1 MSHDHDHDHDHD
13 LAARAA
19 AIEAILVDKGLL
31 RRDDIARIVEHYE
44 TNLGP
49 LNGAK
54 VIARAWTSAAY
65 KKRLFEHATSAIAE
79 LGFGGHQAEHLVVV
93 ENTPKV
99 HNLVVC
105 TLCSCYPWPVL
116 GLPPSWYKSPAYRA
130 RAVKEPRKLIA
141 EFGLVLGDDV
151 EVCVWD
157 SSADIRYMVMPE
169 RPQGTD
175 QMGEDELAKLITRDS
190 MIGVARASLP

>member
-19 AIEAILVDKGLL
+19 AIESLLVDKGLV
-31 RRDDIARIVEHYE
+31 RRDDIDRIVQHYE

-65 KKRLFEHATSAIAE
+65 KNRLFEHATSAIAE

-141 EFGLVLGDDV
+141 EFGLVLGDDI
-151 EVCVWD
+151 EVRVWD

-175 QMGEDELAKLITRDS
+175 RMNEEELARLVTRDS

>member
-1 MSHDHDHDHDHD
+1 MSHDHDHDHD

-157 SSADIRYMVMPE
+157 SSADIRYMVMPQ

>member
-1 MSHDHDHDHDHD
+1 
-13 LAARAA
+13 
-19 AIEAILVDKGLL
+19 
-31 RRDDIARIVEHYE
+31 
-44 TNLGP
+44 
-49 LNGAK
+49 
-54 VIARAWTSAAY
+54 
-65 KKRLFEHATSAIAE
+65 
-79 LGFGGHQAEHLVVV
+79 
-93 ENTPKV
+93 
-99 HNLVVC
+99 
-105 TLCSCYPWPVL
+105 
-116 GLPPSWYKSPAYRA
+116 
-130 RAVKEPRKLIA
+130 VKEPRKLIA

>member
-1 MSHDHDHDHDHD
+1 MSHDHDHDHD